1 MMPVLGSV
9 KANPSSK
16 IDSKAVPEPSLPP
29 AASHKQNQS
38 PPLGKLQSQKKQKKN
53 KSSCLNILT
62 YVHIHFCIHEFRTW
76 HYYIKFI

>member
-38 PPLGKLQSQKKQKKN
+38 PPLGKLQSKKKK
-53 KSSCLNILT
+53 KKKKKKKT
-62 YVHIHFCIHEFRTW
+62 
-76 HYYIKFI
+76 